1 MPLISQTSRP
11 NASHFPHAWRRVS
24 LAIVFQLIAMPC
36 RHTKAFTYKH
46 IYLIQARNAADQ
58 IYVSTTISYT
68 TMNPMCAVENPF
80 VYVTPASQTTQ
91 TSRPHPRHPRSVDR
105 SYSFPSAFQ
114 RTHIPPKISR
124 VRAFSLLHRK
134 PGSRITSNRRRHT
147 NKRNSHCLEL
157 YKCQLIRGPL
167 LRLLEFAGLQ
177 HHQLTLCVMG
187 SQIMADSWA
196 SGL

>member
-1 MPLISQTSRP
+1 MCCWKSFCLRNSCIANNTDIAPTPPPSPFRWPQLFISVRIS
-11 NASHFPHAWRRVS
+11 A
-24 LAIVFQLIAMPC
+24 
-36 RHTKAFTYKH
+36 HTY
-46 IYLIQARNAADQ
+46 
-58 IYVSTTISYT
+58 
-68 TMNPMCAVENPF
+68 
-80 VYVTPASQTTQ
+80 
-91 TSRPHPRHPRSVDR
+91 
-105 SYSFPSAFQ
+105 
-114 RTHIPPKISR
+114 PPKISR

-196 SGL
+196 SGLWQWASSSSSSSQHHRRPYMSVFSMIAKQWSNTIDSEPGICCLNIYST